1 MKNYADVGRC
11 FPPQLLALVD
21 NNLICVILRGTGGFV
36 VMWLCSIFGALL
48 RKFLFQVAVLWF
60 VVFRNFRVISKRFA
74 VFLCYSVRCLY
85 IILWGYLYPS
95 YASLNS

>member
-21 NNLICVILRGTGGFV
+21 NNLICVILRETGGFV

-48 RKFLFQVAVLWF
+48 RKFLF
-60 VVFRNFRVISKRFA
+60 
-74 VFLCYSVRCLY
+74 
-85 IILWGYLYPS
+85 
-95 YASLNS
+95 

>member
-21 NNLICVILRGTGGFV
+21 NNLICVILRGAGGFV

-48 RKFLFQVAVLWF
+48 RKFLF
-60 VVFRNFRVISKRFA
+60 
-74 VFLCYSVRCLY
+74 
-85 IILWGYLYPS
+85 
-95 YASLNS
+95 